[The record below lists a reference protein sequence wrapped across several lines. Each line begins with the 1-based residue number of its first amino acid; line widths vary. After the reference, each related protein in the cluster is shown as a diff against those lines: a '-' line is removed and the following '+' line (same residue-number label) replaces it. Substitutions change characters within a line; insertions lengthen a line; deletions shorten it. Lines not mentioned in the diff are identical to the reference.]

1 MRTRILAVLKRL
13 VGYSAMVNYSG
24 YYRHDAD
31 KRKGY

>member
-1 MRTRILAVLKRL
+1 MRRILAFLKRL
-13 VGYSAMVNYSG
+13 VGYADTVEYSG

>member
-1 MRTRILAVLKRL
+1 MTRIFTFLKRL
-13 VGYSAMVNYSG
+13 VGYAAEVDYSG